1 MSLPFLL
8 IRWRKDVGN
17 LQKTKYARLVTNQL
31 IQGRKKQFGKK
42 MTICLFLTP
51 ALIVYC
57 IYILY
62 PIFGTAQYSLYQWKG
77 GADKTFIGLQNY
89 FVLFSD
95 PVFWRALLNN
105 VKVIFTSVFLQIPLG
120 LIMALLLF
128 APIRGKR
135 LFQTIYFMPFLMST
149 VAIGM
154 LWIFMFDP
162 LNGAVNRLISLF
174 GFEYVAWLSEE
185 KTAMSA
191 ILLVIVWQYAP
202 FYMILFKAAIVGI
215 SEDLYEAASIDGAS
229 AFERFWHITFPL
241 LLPTIV
247 TSSTL
252 AIVGSLK
259 AFDIFYIM
267 TGGGPNSSTEL
278 LGTYMYKKAF
288 IHFDMGYG
296 SAVAFMMF
304 LLAFIAAGIIQ
315 GMEANRKKKG
325 AMS

>member
-1 MSLPFLL
+1 M
-8 IRWRKDVGN
+8 GN
-17 LQKTKYARLVTNQL
+17 LQKTEYSYPVATSLSP
-31 IQGRKKQFGKK
+31 GRKKQFDKRL
-42 MTICLFLTP
+42 TICLFLAP

-62 PIFGTAQYSLYQWKG
+62 PIFGTAQYSFYQWKG

-89 FVLFSD
+89 TVLFSD
-95 PVFWRALLNN
+95 PVFWKAFLNN
-105 VKVIFTSVFLQIPLG
+105 VKIIFTSVFLQIPLG
-120 LIMALLLF
+120 LIMALILF

-162 LNGAVNRLISLF
+162 LNGVVNRLISLF

-229 AFERFWHITFPL
+229 GLERFWHITLPL

-267 TGGGPNSSTEL
+267 TGGGPNGSTEL
-278 LGTYMYKKAF
+278 LGTYMYKQAF

-304 LLAFIAAGIIQ
+304 LLAFIAAGVIQ
-315 GMEANRKKKG
+315 VMEAGRKKKG
-325 AMS
+325 AMP